1 MSNEIV
7 VGLDIGTTK
16 IACIVGQATDNGK
29 IKILGFGKCK
39 SIGVERGVV
48 KNVIDTSDSI
58 RKAVD
63 EASEMSGFDI
73 TEVYVGIAG
82 QHISS
87 MQNKGS
93 IVLNPPHKIIDEEDI
108 NRLIN
113 EQENIV
119 LKPGEEII
127 HILPQVFYADGEE
140 LTVNPIGVEA
150 NRLEATFHIV
160 TGQSDNLRRIRTSV
174 EAAGLKV
181 KDVVLEPIASAESVL
196 DAQDKEAGV
205 ALIDIG
211 GGTTDIAIFENGIIR
226 HTAVFSIA
234 GDLITEDIRS
244 ACTILKHQA
253 EQLKTKFGSCL
264 PEMVSADDII
274 TIPGMR
280 SQAPREISMKN
291 LASIIKART
300 ELILGLA
307 YQEIETTGYLKKLI
321 GGIVLTG
328 GGSNLRHMKDFS
340 EFTTGIETRIGLPNE
355 HLSTDSPEELTD
367 PIYATG
373 IGLLI
378 TGLNNL
384 KAQKAAELREQ
395 AKKAS
400 TEPKHTETNIAEE
413 IEEPAI
419 DTNNATDSNEDS
431 TQKPS
436 NSKLGPFV
444 ASVRDWMTKIFNE
457 NEES

>member
-1 MSNEIV
+1 
-7 VGLDIGTTK
+7 
-16 IACIVGQATDNGK
+16 
-29 IKILGFGKCK
+29 
-39 SIGVERGVV
+39 
-48 KNVIDTSDSI
+48 
-58 RKAVD
+58 
-63 EASEMSGFDI
+63 
-73 TEVYVGIAG
+73 
-82 QHISS
+82 
-87 MQNKGS
+87 
-93 IVLNPPHKIIDEEDI
+93 
-108 NRLIN
+108 
-113 EQENIV
+113 
-119 LKPGEEII
+119 
-127 HILPQVFYADGEE
+127 
-140 LTVNPIGVEA
+140 
-150 NRLEATFHIV
+150 
-160 TGQSDNLRRIRTSV
+160 
-174 EAAGLKV
+174 
-181 KDVVLEPIASAESVL
+181 
-196 DAQDKEAGV
+196 
-205 ALIDIG
+205 
-211 GGTTDIAIFENGIIR
+211 
-226 HTAVFSIA
+226 
-234 GDLITEDIRS
+234 
-244 ACTILKHQA
+244 
-253 EQLKTKFGSCL
+253 
-264 PEMVSADDII
+264 MVSADDII

-384 KAQKAAELREQ
+384 KAQKAAELKEQ
-395 AKKAS
+395 AKRAS

-419 DTNNATDSNEDS
+419 DTNNATDSNEGS
-431 TQKPS
+431 TQKAS